1 MKAAIEVAKREDN
14 AGVGT
19 TKERYAWDKKWW
31 EGHYA
36 SAADKFAAAVGRAGA
51 CSSSESESESDDDEA
66 ELMMKLGAALGKDGI
81 VSSGSKADL
90 KLMEELASGNH
101 RGSTFGGR
109 SGKLERI
116 AKFEAEQLAKYGVQN
131 GAAAPPVVVTAT
143 ATTTV
148 TKSSKKTKKEK
159 TKKEKTKHAARDSDS
174 DRSAGDVELVR
185 GVAYEGEP
193 STSTKERDWWS
204 KAGFAWGGVVG
215 SKREQDL
222 LRQGDDDDDATKS
235 TKRGFTEDDQENLFK
250 SAHETGVVRGTHRG
264 LGGKGLIK
272 TEWTGKRKTSF
283 DDDDDDDK
291 KSRGKKDKKEKKEK
305 KEKKGKSSKK

>member
-36 SAADKFAAAVGRAGA
+36 SAADKFAAAVGSKGEG
-51 CSSSESESESDDDEA
+51 SSSDSSDSDSDDEEA

-116 AKFEAEQLAKYGVQN
+116 AKFEAEQLAKYGVQH
-131 GAAAPPVVVTAT
+131 GAAAAPVVVTAT
-143 ATTTV
+143 TSKRETKTT
-148 TKSSKKTKKEK
+148 KKDSKKAKKEK
-159 TKKEKTKHAARDSDS
+159 KAKKHADSDS
-174 DRSAGDVELVR
+174 NHSARDVEVVR
-185 GVAYEGEP
+185 GAAYEGEP

-222 LRQGDDDDDATKS
+222 FGDGSDGKS

-272 TEWTGKRKTSF
+272 TEWEGKRKTSF
-283 DDDDDDDK
+283 DDEDDDK
-291 KSRGKKDKKEKKEK
+291 DATRRNKKEKKEK
-305 KEKKGKSSKK
+305 KEKKSSKP